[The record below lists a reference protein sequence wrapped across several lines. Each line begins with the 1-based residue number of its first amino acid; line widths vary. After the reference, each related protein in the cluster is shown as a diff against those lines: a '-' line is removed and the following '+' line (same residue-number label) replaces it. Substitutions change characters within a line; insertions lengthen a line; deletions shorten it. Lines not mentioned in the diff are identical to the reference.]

1 MLWLCDIRSLKS
13 GLPPLS
19 RLPNP
24 TPVTFGVCRV
34 AGAAARVV
42 AALAQ
47 NIQQFADVRQVG
59 HQLPARERRRQAKL
73 SSMVRVVDAAE
84 EGSGSVVRRHC
95 AAGAMQELP
104 KHAVQTTED
113 VVQFDQGRERVARPM
128 LPIRR
133 GVRCTR

>member
-1 MLWLCDIRSLKS
+1 MFRPDVVVMRHQVLEVWLAAVVEVAEPYAGDVR
-13 GLPPLS
+13 
-19 RLPNP
+19 R
-24 TPVTFGVCRV
+24 CRV
-34 AGAAARVV
+34 AGAAARIV
-42 AALAQ
+42 AALTQ
-47 NIQQFADVRQVG
+47 NIQQFADVREVG

-84 EGSGSVVRRHC
+84 QGAGS

-104 KHAVQTTED
+104 KHVVQTTED
-113 VVQFDQGRERVARPM
+113 VVQFDQGRERIARPM